1 MKTRTLIRET
11 PWDAAAFGMP
21 TWELTE
27 YTEDALAQIAQVSG
41 HYTIKVDPLANK
53 QLLREYGFY
62 YCDTLIE
69 PHVTAARLRP
79 ADHPDA
85 SISETPDTGQILA
98 INHGAY
104 QHGRFHRDFNLPK
117 SGADLRYDRW
127 LQQLVDSGR
136 VFELQWQGRTA
147 GFIGNNDGCLVLHA
161 IAPEHRGKGRA
172 KYWWSA
178 VCRKLLASGH
188 SEVSSSISA
197 SNLPVLNLY
206 ASLGFQFTNPRD
218 IYHLVVP

>member
-1 MKTRTLIRET
+1 
-11 PWDAAAFGMP
+11 MP

-27 YTEDALAQIAQVSG
+27 YSEESLAEISDVSG
-41 HYTIKVDPLANK
+41 HYTIKVDPLADK
-53 QLLREYGFY
+53 RLLSKHGFY

-69 PHVTAARLRP
+69 PHVNATRLHTS
-79 ADHPDA
+79 DHPDA
-85 SISETPDTGQILA
+85 TISEDPGTAQILA

-104 QHGRFHRDFNLPK
+104 QHGRFHRDFQLPK

-127 LQQLVDSGR
+127 LQQLLDSKQ
-136 VFELQWQGRTA
+136 VFALQWQGETA
-147 GFIGNNDGCLVLHA
+147 GFIGHSNGCLILHA
-161 IAPEHRGKGRA
+161 IAEEHRGKGRA

-188 SEVSSSISA
+188 SEISSSISA

-206 ASLGFQFTNPRD
+206 ASLGFRFTNPRD
-218 IYHLVVP
+218 VYHLVIP